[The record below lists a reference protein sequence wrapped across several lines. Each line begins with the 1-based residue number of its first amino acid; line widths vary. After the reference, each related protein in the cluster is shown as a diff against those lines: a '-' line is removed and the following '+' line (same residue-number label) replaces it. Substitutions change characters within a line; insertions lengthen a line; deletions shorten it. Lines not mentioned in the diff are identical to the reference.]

1 MDFEL
6 LACGSAAECDMDLDL
21 HPLGHYGVFI
31 LGRDTKAFDASAQ
44 TRLGLGIPID
54 DPGVEASHAEVSI
67 TSDIA
72 CLTVLGRNS
81 MRLIRNITEVS
92 LLRTGD
98 SVELAHGD
106 IFELDSYRLWKD
118 DPDRPRYKFMLCVT
132 GQETPCLS
140 DGSTKL
146 RCMPQAAGR
155 KRRAQTPAAYQKK
168 EPPRGTTTP
177 HKRQAAERAMPMRSC
192 LAAGTRVE
200 KVINFGSPNPGS
212 TSSGE
217 DPSPVNSRYPKRQ
230 AQPASPPEILEEK
243 VEEEK
248 KVKIIEQSEQNERR
262 QRKRQRDSPPGSDE
276 SPMARPSDQDSE
288 SILPAGEQEEVKLG
302 NVVMVQERTWPG
314 INRPGG
320 IGRVV
325 KVNADTT
332 VNVKYLLGG
341 SDKNL
346 ALTYVRVHKVSGVP
360 ETPPPAAVPELRFY
374 DGTPVV
380 DGKAVTIHGST
391 GAIAGRGVVVG
402 RNGKWGHLVDVSVDS
417 PGFLG
422 EKDGVMYGPEEGQKF
437 AISVHPSFLL
447 PAKK

>member
-1 MDFEL
+1 MEYEL

-54 DPGVEASHAEVSI
+54 DPGVEPTHAEVSV
-67 TSDIA
+67 TNGKA

-81 MRLIRNITEVS
+81 MRLVRNHTEVS

-98 SVELAHGD
+98 SVELIHGD

-132 GQETPCLS
+132 GQETPCLP
-140 DGSTKL
+140 DGLTKL
-146 RCMPQAAGR
+146 RYAPKTEQNIR
-155 KRRAQTPAAYQKK
+155 KRRAQTPAATAYNKK

-177 HKRQAAERAMPMRSC
+177 HKRQAAAERAMPKRSC
-192 LAAGTRVE
+192 LAAGTRIE
-200 KVINFGSPNPGS
+200 KVINFGSPKDGS
-212 TSSGE
+212 SSSPE
-217 DPSPVNSRYPKRQ
+217 APSPRYPKRGS
-230 AQPASPPEILEEK
+230 QPSPEQEET
-243 VEEEK
+243 EEEDK
-248 KVKIIEQSEQNERR
+248 QLEHADRR
-262 QRKRQRDSPPGSDE
+262 QRKRQRDTASSGEE
-276 SPMARPSDQDSE
+276 SPSVAESE
-288 SILPAGEQEEVKLG
+288 SIVPGEAKDIVLG

-325 KVNADTT
+325 KVNPDGSI
-332 VNVKYLLGG
+332 NVKYLLGG

-346 ALTYVRVHKVSGVP
+346 ALAYVSLHKVSGVVD
-360 ETPPPAAVPELRFY
+360 TPVPAAVPELRYY
-374 DGTPVV
+374 DGTPVG
-380 DGKAVTIHGST
+380 DGHAVSIHGST
-391 GAIAGRGVVVG
+391 GDIAGTGVIVG
-402 RNGKWGHLVDVSVDS
+402 RNGKWGHLVDVAVDS
-417 PGFLG
+417 PGFRG
-422 EKDGVMYGPEEGQKF
+422 EKDGVMYGPEEGQKT

-447 PAKK
+447 PAKQ